1 MTYSLVT
8 GTQANTSIE
17 RLLTAFA
24 GTDANR
30 FLNRKD
36 EYLSVAEVSGSCSL
50 NQSFDHLLNR
60 LVFQDNCKFDAGF
73 KLGDLVLCRLI
84 LTQRFP
90 NSLGIDDRQP
100 WNSKLE

>member
-17 RLLTAFA
+17 RLLTTFA

-50 NQSFDHLLNR
+50 TRVSTTSSTASSSKTIVSSTRGLNWGT
-60 LVFQDNCKFDAGF
+60 LSSAD
-73 KLGDLVLCRLI
+73 
-84 LTQRFP
+84 
-90 NSLGIDDRQP
+90 
-100 WNSKLE
+100 